1 MHYFISEEYIKLLE
15 EKVQQ
20 NEIFPNIKKI
30 IFPQIETV
38 QRTPSVKKKQQKPF
52 ASVTHE
58 APWYDTLTVQKK
70 QFISKHYPHQVMH
83 DSLVARNYTIVS
95 SKT

>member
-15 EKVQQ
+15 EKVKL

-30 IFPQIETV
+30 IFPQMESNHAI
-38 QRTPSVKKKQQKPF
+38 PSVKKKQSKPF
-52 ASVTHE
+52 AHTAHE
-58 APWYDTLTVQKK
+58 SPWNDTIKVQKK
-70 QFISKHYPHQVMH
+70 TFISKHYPHQSMY
-83 DSLVARNYTIVS
+83 DSLTSRGYTVVS